1 MCGRYQ
7 LVAEMGEVGKYFQ
20 AVIAVDLPPRYNIAP
35 GQLAPIVRQAHDG
48 GFEVA
53 LLRWG
58 LIPFWAKDSKI
69 GYSLINA
76 RCETVTSKPSF
87 REAFK
92 RRRCL
97 VPASGFYEWKDRAG
111 QKYPHLIQ
119 LPEDALFA
127 LAGLWERWQDKQ
139 TGESVESF
147 AILTCAAN
155 QVVAQLH
162 DRMPV
167 IIERKDFPAW
177 FDLGN
182 PNAADILKP
191 FPAERMRVMPVNR
204 KLNSG
209 RIDDPSVLTP
219 DDDPQ

>member
-7 LVAEMGEVGKYFQ
+7 LVADIGEIGKYFQ
-20 AVIAVDLPPRYNIAP
+20 AAIAVDLPPRYNIAP
-35 GQLAPIVRQAHDG
+35 GQLAPIVRQASDG
-48 GFEVA
+48 GFEVVM
-53 LLRWG
+53 LRWG

-76 RCETVTSKPSF
+76 RCETASSKPSF
-87 REAFK
+87 RDAFK

-97 VPASGFYEWKDRAG
+97 VPATGFYEWQKRAG

-127 LAGLWERWQDKQ
+127 LAGLWEHWQDKE
-139 TGESVESF
+139 TGEVIESF
-147 AILTCAAN
+147 TILTCAAN
-155 QVVAQLH
+155 RIVAQLH

-167 IIERKDFPAW
+167 IIERKDFAVW
-177 FDLGN
+177 FDLQN
-182 PNAADILKP
+182 TNAGALLKP
-191 FPAERMRVMPVNR
+191 FPPERMRIEPVSR

-209 RIDDPSVLTP
+209 RVDDPSVLTP
-219 DDDPQ
+219 DVDHD